1 MESGFEDRLRVYRD
15 AAQFELDQAEVGDE
29 VLQDP
34 VLEETQGV
42 LEEKLKE
49 VSREVLQIRNAHP
62 KFPEQVLEAEQEI
75 KDIQLRKQQIMAQL
89 KEHLRLLDEP
99 GRHQIGDAGGRQ
111 TRFVEGV
118 LQTSSDGVNWDNLT
132 VGELITDREWGEGFT
147 VKTGKIPRDI
157 CKKFLIERAKHQLSS
172 LLNEQILIDQLSNR
186 FIDTG
191 KETAYR
197 ALLNERKAIPQ
208 FGHVVEVMVKNYL
221 TKLHMDYGLD
231 IEVQLGDV
239 YDDVENKIDFIIK
252 RIDHRRGVSLE
263 ENDGVE
269 TIAVQITINT
279 DQEVVTHKAHQVEA
293 AKQRLLQ
300 DGVVDDIALVQIG
313 RDLSLEMRNAYQQWN
328 RDRRPGGPDKL
339 LSIHTQELL
348 FKNILRGVYGP
359 EELDASWQRMM
370 VDKRQTSPSH
380 LAQ

>member
-118 LQTSSDGVNWDNLT
+118 LQTSSDGVNWDSLT

-157 CKKFLIERAKHQLSS
+157 CKKVFNRA
-172 LLNEQILIDQLSNR
+172 
-186 FIDTG
+186 G
-191 KETAYR
+191 
-197 ALLNERKAIPQ
+197 
-208 FGHVVEVMVKNYL
+208 
-221 TKLHMDYGLD
+221 
-231 IEVQLGDV
+231 
-239 YDDVENKIDFIIK
+239 
-252 RIDHRRGVSLE
+252 
-263 ENDGVE
+263 
-269 TIAVQITINT
+269 
-279 DQEVVTHKAHQVEA
+279 EA
-293 AKQRLLQ
+293 
-300 DGVVDDIALVQIG
+300 
-313 RDLSLEMRNAYQQWN
+313 S
-328 RDRRPGGPDKL
+328 
-339 LSIHTQELL
+339 T
-348 FKNILRGVYGP
+348 
-359 EELDASWQRMM
+359 
-370 VDKRQTSPSH
+370 
-380 LAQ
+380 